1 MCHLW
6 AYAYLWRMANTEREL
21 ITTAQAADRLAL
33 SIWHVAK
40 LARTGQLPYAQKLP
54 GQKGA
59 YLFDAAVIDELATER
74 LAKYRRKAAQRPQ
87 LLTTG

>member
-1 MCHLW
+1 
-6 AYAYLWRMANTEREL
+6 MANTEREL
-21 ITTAQAADRLAL
+21 ITTAQAAERLAL

-40 LARTGQLPYAQKLP
+40 LARTGQLPYAHKLP

-59 YLFDAAVIDELATER
+59 YLFDGAVINQLATER
-74 LAKYRRKAAQRPQ
+74 LAKYRRAATRPQ

>member
-1 MCHLW
+1 
-6 AYAYLWRMANTEREL
+6 MANTEREL
-21 ITTAQAADRLAL
+21 ITTAQAAERLAL

-59 YLFDAAVIDELATER
+59 YLFDPAVIDQLATER
-74 LAKYRRKAAQRPQ
+74 LAKYRKAAARPQ